1 MSNCQGYLIVMLGH
15 RIGFKYDVLCL
26 NKRMSFDVSL
36 TLIVW
41 LWINFGRQLSDQDF
55 FNISLQDWVW
65 S

>member
-1 MSNCQGYLIVMLGH
+1 MLGH